1 MNRSRFYPY
10 AKRALDLL
18 ASLLLLVLL
27 SPVLAGIWLLVR
39 LKMGPPA
46 LFRQERA
53 GLHGRPFQVL
63 KFRSMNYDRDSRG
76 RLLPDLQRISPLGRF
91 LRRSSL
97 DELPQLWNV
106 VKGEMSLVGPR
117 PLYVDYVPRYSERQ
131 RRRLEVKPG
140 ITGLAQISG
149 RINLGWNERL
159 GLDVDYV
166 EKASLALDILILV
179 RTLRKVVVTE
189 NVPDTGVDP
198 TRQFQGGDTEAEGD
212 LNPLVRKDPREGVNQ
227 RPPS

>member
-1 MNRSRFYPY
+1 MNRSRFYPF
-10 AKRALDLL
+10 AKRSLDLL

-27 SPVLAGIWLLVR
+27 APVLAGVWVLVR

-63 KFRSMNYDRDSRG
+63 KFRSMNFDRDPQG

-117 PLYVDYVPRYSERQ
+117 PLYVDYVPRYSDRQ
-131 RRRLEVKPG
+131 RRRLEVRPG

-149 RINLGWNERL
+149 RINLNWTDRL

-166 EKASLALDILILV
+166 EKASLALDFMILV
-179 RTLRKVVVTE
+179 RTLRKVLVTE

-198 TRQFQGGDTEAEGD
+198 TRQFQGGDAKAESD
-212 LNPLVRKDPREGVNQ
+212 QNQSARKDPREGVNQ